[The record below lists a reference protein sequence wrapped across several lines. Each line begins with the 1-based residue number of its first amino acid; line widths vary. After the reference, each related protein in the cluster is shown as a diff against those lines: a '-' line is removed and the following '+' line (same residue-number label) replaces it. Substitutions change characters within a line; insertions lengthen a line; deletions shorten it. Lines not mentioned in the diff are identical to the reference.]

1 MEKAHCAVIDENG
14 EVISDPDV
22 EIDHSARSVAR
33 IRVLNAEQA
42 GTENPEIANVYK
54 QYGKTAEAQ
63 SVWCLTLE
71 QKANL
76 FGNENRILR
85 AENIAP
91 NKAVQIAKDRLAAIG
106 CDMSSYEVSIWYKAA
121 ASSAVENARHDFH
134 YVIYF
139 VDDFDSPAK
148 AFSVTIH
155 AATGEEGRIY
165 RPERLVRTDSPY
177 MIVGNTESEIRRIHT
192 LYTIVDK

>member
-22 EIDHSARSVAR
+22 EIDHSAISVAR
-33 IRVLNAEQA
+33 IRALNAEQA

-63 SVWCLTLE
+63 SVWCLMLE

-76 FGNENRILR
+76 FGNENRIPR

-106 CDMSSYEVSIWYKAA
+106 
-121 ASSAVENARHDFH
+121 
-134 YVIYF
+134 
-139 VDDFDSPAK
+139 
-148 AFSVTIH
+148 
-155 AATGEEGRIY
+155 
-165 RPERLVRTDSPY
+165 
-177 MIVGNTESEIRRIHT
+177 
-192 LYTIVDK
+192 